1 MDLILRLAWRNIWR
15 HSRRSVLTLLAI
27 AFGVVLL
34 IFNIGIQQGSYDVMI
49 DNTVRMFHG
58 HIQVQREGYL
68 DTPRIRTSVP
78 HVSKLAADLRK
89 ATGLETVSARAT
101 GFALVSSKLRSYGVI
116 IAGVDPKYESKIS
129 SIPGTVRQGRY
140 LSSPS
145 AHEAIVGSSLAKN
158 LKIKIGDELTL
169 LGSGRDGSVAASVI
183 PVVGIFNS
191 GSVDFDRNMVHLP
204 LQTFQELF
212 TMGDHGHTVVLLA
225 KNLEQLPDTIAKVRN
240 HLGKD
245 TKLVALDWEQ
255 LLPGIKELIELDIAS
270 SWFIYITL
278 IVIITFSILNTFL
291 MSVLER
297 TREFGIMLALGFT
310 PFRIGVLVMLE
321 ALVMTLLGIGIGLI
335 LGGAIN
341 YYFYVYGFSVPGM
354 EEFAKQFNMP
364 DSIKPQM
371 SFFVFSIGPSVV
383 LCATMIAALYPA
395 LRIRLLKPVDAMHAV

>member
-1 MDLILRLAWRNIWR
+1 MDLLLRMAWRNIWR

-34 IFNIGIQQGSYDVMI
+34 VFNIGIQQGSYDVMI
-49 DNTVRMFHG
+49 DNTVRMFAG
-58 HIQVQREGYL
+58 HIQVQRKGYL
-68 DTPRIRTSVP
+68 DTPRIRTSIP
-78 HVSKLAADLRK
+78 NVSKLAADLRK
-89 ATGLETVSARAT
+89 TTGLETVSARAT
-101 GFALVSSKLRSYGVI
+101 GFALVSSRSRSYGVI
-116 IAGVDPKYESKIS
+116 ITGVDPKYEPMVS

-140 LSSPS
+140 LSSPT
-145 AHEAIVGSSLAKN
+145 ANEAVVGSSLAKN

-169 LGSGRDGSVAASVI
+169 LGSGRDGSVAATVI

-191 GSVDFDRNMVHLP
+191 GSTDFDRHMVHLP

-212 TMGDHGHTVVLLA
+212 TMGDHGHAVVILS
-225 KNLEQLPDTIAKVRN
+225 KNLEQLPDTMAKVKN
-240 HLGKD
+240 YLGPD
-245 TKLVALDWEQ
+245 SKLVALDWEQ
-255 LLPGIKELIELDIAS
+255 LLPGIKELIELDIAA

-278 IVIITFSILNTFL
+278 VVIITFSILNTFL

-297 TREFGIMLALGFT
+297 TREFGIMMALGAT
-310 PFRIGVLVMLE
+310 PFRIGILVMLE
-321 ALVMTLLGIGIGLI
+321 AFVMSLLGVGIGLL
-335 LGGAIN
+335 LGAAIN

-364 DSIKPQM
+364 DSIRPQM

-383 LCATMIAALYPA
+383 LGATMIAALYPA

>member
-1 MDLILRLAWRNIWR
+1 MDLLLRLAWRNIWR
-15 HSRRSVLTLLAI
+15 HGRRSVLTLLAI

-34 IFNIGIQQGSYDVMI
+34 VFNIGIQQGSYDVMI

-58 HIQVQREGYL
+58 HIQVQRKGYL
-68 DTPRIRTSVP
+68 DTPRIRTSIP
-78 HVSKLAADLRK
+78 NVSKLAAGLRK

-101 GFALVSSKLRSYGVI
+101 GFALVSSRSRSYGVI
-116 IAGVDPKYESKIS
+116 ITGVDPKYEPRVS

-140 LSSPS
+140 LSGPT
-145 AHEAIVGSSLAKN
+145 ANEAVVGSSLAKN

-169 LGSGRDGSVAASVI
+169 LGSGRDGSVAATVI

-191 GSVDFDRNMVHLP
+191 GSTDFDRHMVHLP

-212 TMGDHGHTVVLLA
+212 TMGDHGHAVVILG
-225 KNLEQLPDTIAKVRN
+225 KNLEQLPDTMARVKN
-240 HLGKD
+240 YLGPD
-245 TKLVALDWEQ
+245 SNLVALDWEQ
-255 LLPGIKELIELDIAS
+255 LLPGIKELIELDIAA

-278 IVIITFSILNTFL
+278 VVIITFSILNTFL

-297 TREFGIMLALGFT
+297 TREFGIMMALGAT
-310 PFRIGVLVMLE
+310 PFRIGILVMLE
-321 ALVMTLLGIGIGLI
+321 AFVMSLLGIGIGLF
-335 LGGAIN
+335 LGAAIN

-364 DSIKPQM
+364 DSIQPQM

-383 LCATMIAALYPA
+383 LGATMIAALYPA

>member
-1 MDLILRLAWRNIWR
+1 MDLLLRLAWRNIWR
-15 HSRRSVLTLLAI
+15 HSRRSLLTLMAI

-34 IFNIGIQQGSYDVMI
+34 VFHVGIQQGSYDVMI

-58 HIQVQREGYL
+58 HIQVQQKGYL
-68 DTPRIRTSVP
+68 DTPRIRTSVAN
-78 HVSKLAADLRK
+78 VSKLAADLRK
-89 ATGLETVSARAT
+89 ITGLETVSARAS
-101 GFALVSSKLRSYGVI
+101 GFALVSSKSRSYGVL
-116 IAGVDPKYESKIS
+116 IAGVDPKYETKIS

-191 GSVDFDRNMVHLP
+191 GSTDFDRNMVHMP

-212 TMGDHGHTVVLLA
+212 TMGDHGHAVTMLS
-225 KNLEQLPDTIAKVRN
+225 KNLEHLPGTMAQVQK

-245 TKLVALDWEQ
+245 SKLVALDWEQ
-255 LLPGIKELIELDIAS
+255 LLPGMKELIELDLAVDWLIQ
-270 SWFIYITL
+270 ITL
-278 IVIITFSILNTFL
+278 VVIITFSILNTFL

-310 PFRIGVLVMLE
+310 PFRIGILVMLE
-321 ALVMTLLGIGIGLI
+321 AFVMTMLGIVIGLI
-335 LGGAIN
+335 LGACIN

-364 DSIKPQM
+364 DSIQPQM
-371 SFFVFSIGPSVV
+371 SFYVFAMGPTII